1 MIAALAAA
9 AALLLAPTGVTRPVQ
24 AYDRPIGYAPVWA
37 PGELSAQPGDTI
49 RWQFDEP
56 GNPYAAGATHDLWL
70 AAPGQPAVRLGASSE
85 QPAFEAL
92 LAEEGAYGFYCSIH
106 RDTMT
111 GTIAVA
117 AGAPTAVVDPG
128 RPWESPAPAVETGPP
143 PALNPTSAPRVFEE
157 GDTTAPTLTL
167 RRVSRHGRRAR
178 VRVTVSEP
186 GTLFV
191 RVLHGRTRH
200 ARVKAGTA
208 GMTIRLPKRRCRL
221 AVWVRDAAGLESR
234 RRHRTVRA

>member
-1 MIAALAAA
+1 VIAALAAG

-70 AAPGQPAVRLGASSE
+70 AAPGQPAARLGASSE
-85 QPAFEAL
+85 QPAFEAVVDQ
-92 LAEEGAYGFYCSIH
+92 EGTYAFYCAIH

-111 GTIAVA
+111 ATIAVA

-128 RPWESPAPAVETGPP
+128 RPWESPAPVVETGPP
-143 PALNPTSAPRVFEE
+143 PAPNTTSPPTVFEE
-157 GDTTAPTLTL
+157 GDITAPTLTL

-178 VRVTVSEP
+178 VRVQVSEP

-208 GMTIRLPKRRCRL
+208 RMTIRLPKRRCRL
-221 AVWVRDAAGLESR
+221 AVWVRDGAGLESR
-234 RRHRTVRA
+234 WRYRTVRA